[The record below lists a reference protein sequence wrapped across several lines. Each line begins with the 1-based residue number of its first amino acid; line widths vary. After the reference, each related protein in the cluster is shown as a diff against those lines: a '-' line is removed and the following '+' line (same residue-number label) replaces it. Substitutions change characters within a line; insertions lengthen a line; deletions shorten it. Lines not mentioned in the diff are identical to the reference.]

1 MRVRRDEAGVADAA
15 RWAAERPGTSG
26 GAPPEEP
33 LDGGFFE
40 DRYTDLCEIGR
51 GASSV
56 VYRAFSPAFSRT
68 SRSRSSRAASR
79 TTTCGGAS
87 AASARCSAPS
97 PTTPTSSRCSTA
109 GSPGPV
115 ARTSSW
121 RTARAARSVSASPGR
136 SRPAVEAAV
145 VGIAIADALDA
156 AHARGVVH
164 RDVKPQN
171 VLLTGYGVVA
181 LADFGVASG
190 PLLDLRSFAATPGYV
205 APEVVLGPGRGGAP
219 GDIYALGAT
228 LYGLLTGGPP
238 LRPKLA
244 EAEVDYLF
252 RCAEEP
258 APPLPPTV
266 PPALARVVHA
276 CLEKAPENRPADAAT
291 LRRMLRLAAVEDG
304 LVLPERLEPLPVPAA
319 VAAGAP
325 IAGRVARPAAT
336 DGPRMWALPW
346 PRRFAIACLAG
357 GLVAAGIAGGA
368 WLAPGGVSQVI
379 TVPGLSDGEGDPGTG
394 EGEIAR
400 QQPEIGTGTATT
412 SSEPEASGERSG
424 RKAAT
429 NPGEG
434 GAVAVLPTSPVTSA
448 PTTGPGTPPSEPP
461 AVTTVPTATGSSG
474 PGGGDEGEANDG
486 PGKAKGKDKD
496 KPPKPKT
503 SAD

>member
-15 RWAAERPGTSG
+15 RLAAERPGTSG
-26 GAPPEEP
+26 EAPPEER

-56 VYRAFSPAFSRT
+56 VYRAFSPAFSRDVAVKVFEGGIADDDLRRRFRRECKVLGT
-68 SRSRSSRAASR
+68 LADHPHVVSVFDSGFTR
-79 TTTCGGAS
+79 TGRPYIVMAYCAGGS
-87 AASARCSAPS
+87 FGQRV
-97 PTTPTSSRCSTA
+97 A
-109 GSPGPV
+109 GQGP
-115 ARTSSW
+115 
-121 RTARAARSVSASPGR
+121 
-136 SRPAVEAAV
+136 RPAVEAAV

-276 CLEKAPENRPADAAT
+276 CLEKAPEDRPADAAT
-291 LRRMLRLAAVEDG
+291 LRRLLRLAAVEDG

-319 VAAGAP
+319 VAAGAS
-325 IAGRVARPAAT
+325 IAGRVATPAAT
-336 DGPRMWALPW
+336 DGARMWALPW

-379 TVPGLSDGEGDPGTG
+379 TVPGLSDGERDPGSG

-412 SSEPEASGERSG
+412 SSEPEASGERNS

-448 PTTGPGTPPSEPP
+448 PTIGPGTPPSEPP

-474 PGGGDEGEANDG
+474 SGGGDDEVEANDG
-486 PGKAKGKDKD
+486 PGKGKGKD